1 MGIGESAQVWEQMDM
16 DAVTGDFERLFPS
29 FSFDAQGV
37 LADIM
42 SGQLLEALKKLG
54 DGLSGAVVFQREEFR
69 TLFFTILVL
78 GVAAALFT
86 NFADM
91 FKDHQVSDLAF
102 YFVYLLM
109 IAVLIKFFSQT
120 ADTVREMLGGVSTF
134 IKLYIPTYMVAVGS
148 ASGAMSAT
156 VYYQLLLA
164 VVYLIE
170 WGYLTIL
177 LPLVHVY
184 VLLVIINGIW
194 MGEKLALL
202 LELMEKVIKGSVKAS
217 VWLVTGFSLLQS
229 MISPVIDSLQFS
241 AVKKALSSMPGI
253 GGLTEGMFEMVVGSA
268 VLVKNSLGL
277 YITLILILIC
287 AAPVIKIA
295 LVSGVIKRGGGGK
308 SDAASNRPYFCRHVC
323 DSGSGYQLFHS
334 AGCALMGGLY
344 VKEYQRNRHFYDRR
358 ADGDPFRAGQ
368 AV

>member
-1 MGIGESAQVWEQMDM
+1 M
-16 DAVTGDFERLFPS
+16 
-29 FSFDAQGV
+29 
-37 LADIM
+37 
-42 SGQLLEALKKLG
+42 
-54 DGLSGAVVFQREEFR
+54 
-69 TLFFTILVL
+69 
-78 GVAAALFT
+78 
-86 NFADM
+86 
-91 FKDHQVSDLAF
+91 
-102 YFVYLLM
+102 
-109 IAVLIKFFSQT
+109 
-120 ADTVREMLGGVSTF
+120 REMLGGVSTF

-295 LVSGVIKRGGGGK
+295 LVSGVIKLSAALVGII
-308 SDAASNRPYFCRHVC
+308 SDKRLTNCVSRVGEGNLMLLRI
-323 DSGSGYQLFHS
+323 
-334 AGCALMGGLY
+334 ALTSVGMFVIQVAVISY
-344 VKEYQRNRHFYDRR
+344 ST
-358 ADGDPFRAGQ
+358 AQ
-368 AV
+368 AVR

>member
-177 LPLVHVY
+177 LPLVQVY

-295 LVSGVIKRGGGGK
+295 LVSGVIKLSAALVGII
-308 SDAASNRPYFCRHVC
+308 SDKRLTNCVSRVGEGNLMLLRI
-323 DSGSGYQLFHS
+323 
-334 AGCALMGGLY
+334 ALTSVGMFVIQVAVISY
-344 VKEYQRNRHFYDRR
+344 ST
-358 ADGDPFRAGQ
+358 AQ
-368 AV
+368 AVR

>member
-1 MGIGESAQVWEQMDM
+1 
-16 DAVTGDFERLFPS
+16 
-29 FSFDAQGV
+29 
-37 LADIM
+37 
-42 SGQLLEALKKLG
+42 
-54 DGLSGAVVFQREEFR
+54 
-69 TLFFTILVL
+69 
-78 GVAAALFT
+78 
-86 NFADM
+86 
-91 FKDHQVSDLAF
+91 
-102 YFVYLLM
+102 M

-295 LVSGVIKRGGGGK
+295 LVSGVIKLSAALVGII
-308 SDAASNRPYFCRHVC
+308 SDKRLTNCVSRVGEGNLMLLRI
-323 DSGSGYQLFHS
+323 
-334 AGCALMGGLY
+334 ALTSVGMFVIQVAVISY
-344 VKEYQRNRHFYDRR
+344 ST
-358 ADGDPFRAGQ
+358 AQ
-368 AV
+368 AVR

>member
-148 ASGAMSAT
+148 
-156 VYYQLLLA
+156 
-164 VVYLIE
+164 
-170 WGYLTIL
+170 
-177 LPLVHVY
+177 LP
-184 VLLVIINGIW
+184 G
-194 MGEKLALL
+194 
-202 LELMEKVIKGSVKAS
+202 
-217 VWLVTGFSLLQS
+217 
-229 MISPVIDSLQFS
+229 PCR
-241 AVKKALSSMPGI
+241 PR
-253 GGLTEGMFEMVVGSA
+253 
-268 VLVKNSLGL
+268 
-277 YITLILILIC
+277 YITSCFWPWFI
-287 AAPVIKIA
+287 
-295 LVSGVIKRGGGGK
+295 
-308 SDAASNRPYFCRHVC
+308 
-323 DSGSGYQLFHS
+323 
-334 AGCALMGGLY
+334 
-344 VKEYQRNRHFYDRR
+344 
-358 ADGDPFRAGQ
+358 
-368 AV
+368 